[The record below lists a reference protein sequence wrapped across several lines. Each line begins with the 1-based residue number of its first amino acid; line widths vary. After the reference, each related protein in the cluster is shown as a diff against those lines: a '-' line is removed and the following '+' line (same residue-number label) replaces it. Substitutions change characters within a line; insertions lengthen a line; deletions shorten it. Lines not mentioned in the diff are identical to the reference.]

1 MLANY
6 ETINQLKNQLNSLNL
21 FEGNIAIEDL
31 KEGMNNSTYLISDKN
46 NKFIVKI
53 GQSLVDFRDN
63 PLHEIEASKAANTV
77 NVAPKIIY
85 GEAGILI
92 FEFIKSKTL
101 TSKEIRQKDTL
112 KKVISLIKIVHE
124 EVNNYFNGPTST
136 SWYFSSITKSIK
148 ILKNK
153 KSLYSKKLDKF
164 IEDYKMIKKA
174 VGSHKIV
181 FTHNDLVGENILNDG
196 KRLWFIDWEFS
207 GYNFAIL
214 DLANLSKNN
223 QFNEDEDNFMLS
235 EYFKNTISLSLR
247 YNFQALKCAALLRE
261 IMWSLRAEIK
271 SKKNFN
277 YKSYADKI
285 YTRYIRQLEYFKK
298 MQLKI

>member
-6 ETINQLKNQLNSLNL
+6 ESINQLKDKLNSLHL
-21 FEGNIAIEDL
+21 FEGNITIENL
-31 KEGMNNSTYLISDKN
+31 KGGMSYTTYLISDKK
-46 NKFIVKI
+46 NKFVAKI
-53 GQSLVDFRDN
+53 GKSLVDFRDN
-63 PLHEIEASKAANTV
+63 PLHQIEANKAANIA
-77 NVAPKIIY
+77 NIAPKMIY
-85 GEAGILI
+85 SEEGILI
-92 FEFIKSKTL
+92 FEFIKSKIL
-101 TSKEIRQKDTL
+101 TAKEIRQEDIL

-261 IMWSLRAEIK
+261 IMWSLRAEMK
-271 SKKNFN
+271 SKKDFD
-277 YKSYADKI
+277 YKSYTDKI
-285 YTRYIRQLEYFKK
+285 FTRYTKQLNYFKI
-298 MQLKI
+298 LNI